1 MRHEPEDGE
10 HHEAG
15 EEGGGA
21 VEDGH
26 EEGVAEAVV
35 AELVEGAQGGQ
46 GAPSCADREEDL
58 NRRVRP
64 NLGDFREVVY
74 KGELPVLER

>member
-35 AELVEGAQGGQ
+35 AELIKRPHGGQ
-46 GAPSCADREEDL
+46 GAPSCADREENLNCRVCPDL
-58 NRRVRP
+58 QE
-64 NLGDFREVVY
+64 F
-74 KGELPVLER
+74 KGCYI